1 MEKRL
6 IDDTK
11 RLLLS
16 SLEDS
21 CIGCILKNT
30 TNGYGHIECPKKLG
44 KCRIGII
51 EGSKG
56 LCYVCSKNSKTTSN
70 FKEALSNTY
79 HSIPQLKKLFDEV
92 RQEVAELEVRRVN
105 QVVHNLK
112 NLHGHS
118 IQELSLFLPQDK
130 FTFNVNSTQDSVK
143 KQIQR
148 DSSAAAL
155 SILRL
160 IKINN
165 GIKAE
170 FSIYDKLIRND
181 GVNPQLSLKPYSIQD
196 VVFLVAQP
204 FFEDFHQ
211 KSIWFRLGTCS
222 DKAVFDFETIFS
234 ALYHIIGNATKY
246 VEPRTTVNVFFSSND
261 KYVIIDFN
269 MSSLHLY
276 DEDLEHLYDE
286 GYSGQLARQY
296 NVNGQGLGMY
306 RAKIFVEWNKGTID
320 IQASEKTKTVNGV
333 IYSDNV
339 IRLTLPKA
347 ENKYIQVSH
356 V

>member
-6 IDDTK
+6 IDESK

-21 CIGCILKNT
+21 CINCIKKNT
-30 TNGYGHIECPKKLG
+30 TNGYGHIECPQNNG
-44 KCRIGII
+44 KCRIGIV
-51 EGSKG
+51 EGDKG
-56 LCYVCSKNSKTTSN
+56 ICYACSKNSKTTAN

-79 HSIPQLKKLFDEV
+79 HSIPQLKKIFDEV
-92 RQEVAELEVRRVN
+92 RQEVAALEVRRVN

-143 KQIQR
+143 KQIEH

-181 GVNPQLSLKPYSIQD
+181 GVNPQLNLKLYSIRD

-211 KSIWFRLGTCS
+211 KNVWFSLDTCT

-246 VEPRTTVNVFFSSND
+246 VEPGTRVNVSFSSSDEYLFIN
-261 KYVIIDFN
+261 FN

-276 DEDLEHLYDE
+276 PEDIEHLYEE
-286 GYSGQLARQY
+286 GYSGILARQY
-296 NVNGQGLGMY
+296 NENGQGLGMY
-306 RAKIFVEWNKGTID
+306 RAKIFIEWNEGSLNVKAG
-320 IQASEKTKTVNGV
+320 EKTKLVKNKL
-333 IYSDNV
+333 YSDNE
-339 IRLTLPKA
+339 ISIKLLKQG
-347 ENKYIQVSH
+347 Y
-356 V
+356 

>member
-6 IDDTK
+6 IDDSQ
-11 RLLLS
+11 RLLMS

-21 CIGCILKNT
+21 CIECIVGNT
-30 TNGYGHIECPKKLG
+30 TEGYGHIDCPKKLG
-44 KCRIGII
+44 RCRIGVIK
-51 EGSKG
+51 GNKG
-56 LCYVCSKNSKTTSN
+56 LCYVCSKNSKTTAN

-92 RQEVAELEVRRVN
+92 RQEVAALEVRRVN

-143 KQIQR
+143 KQIQS

-181 GVNPQLSLKPYSIQD
+181 GVNPQLSLKSYFIQD
-196 VVFLVAQP
+196 VIFLVAQP

-211 KSIWFRLGTCS
+211 KNVWFGLDTCT

-246 VEPRTTVNVFFSSND
+246 VEPNTRVNVTFSSTD
-261 KYVIIDFN
+261 EYVVIDFN

-276 DEDLEHLYDE
+276 SEDLEHLYEE
-286 GYSGQLARQY
+286 GYSGRLARQY
-296 NVNGQGLGMY
+296 NENGQGLGMY
-306 RAKIFVEWNKGTID
+306 RAKIFVQWNKGTID
-320 IQASEKTKTVNGV
+320 VIAGEKIKTVKGV
-333 IYSDNV
+333 LYSDNV
-339 IRLTLPKA
+339 IRLKLLKA
-347 ENKYIQVSH
+347 VK
-356 V
+356 

>member
-6 IDDTK
+6 IDESK

-16 SLEDS
+16 SLDNT
-21 CIGCILKNT
+21 CIDCILGNT
-30 TNGYGHIECPKKLG
+30 TNGYGHIDCPKNNSR
-44 KCRIGII
+44 CRIGFI
-51 EGSKG
+51 EGNKG
-56 LCYVCSKNSKTTSN
+56 VCYVCSKNSKTTAN
-70 FKEALSNTY
+70 FKESLSSTY

-92 RQEVAELEVRRVN
+92 RQEVAALEVRRVN

-130 FTFNVNSTQDSVK
+130 FTFNVNSTQEAVK

-211 KSIWFRLGTCS
+211 KNVWFALGTCT

-246 VEPRTTVNVFFSSND
+246 VEPSTRVNVAFKTSD
-261 KYVIIDFN
+261 EYIVIDFN

-276 DEDLEHLYDE
+276 PEDLEHLFDE
-286 GYSGQLARQY
+286 GYSGLLARKY
-296 NVNGQGLGMY
+296 NENGQGLGMY
-306 RAKIFVEWNKGTID
+306 RAKIFVQWNKGTIEV
-320 IQASEKTKTVNGV
+320 IAGEKIKSVKGV
-333 IYSDNV
+333 LYSDNV
-339 IRLTLPKA
+339 IRLRLLKA
-347 ENKYIQVSH
+347 DR
-356 V
+356 